1 MKRVINYT
9 SILFVLI
16 FISSK
21 ISAQKKIEIS
31 VKHAVNIAFE
41 NVTEL
46 KNLRADSLLQWFRNK
61 EIEGMAYPQ
70 ISGTSSISH
79 YLSLPL
85 IQFPDASESAIYDV
99 LNQNGVKDGSGNTIQ
114 KKDAF
119 AVRNF
124 SFAQPWNAQFGLS
137 VNQLLFQPD
146 VFIGLKARKTAM
158 NFAKENI
165 KVSEDKVKEQVYKAY
180 FQIVIAEK
188 QLQFLDKTI
197 ERLKKLE
204 HDMNIMFQN
213 GFAEKLDI
221 DKVTVSLNNT
231 QTTRTQIDNNIV
243 LGYALLKQTLGL
255 TQKDELVLTDTL
267 SHNFVKENILT
278 DGSFKYEDRAEIRLL
293 NQAAELQKLDKQRY
307 KLSYLPTI
315 AMFYQF
321 SQNGQANKSFAS
333 YTGKNWFWY
342 NSSLIGL
349 NMTIPIFDGFQKKNK
364 IKQVD
369 LNLLKVENNINNVK
383 NLIDLEQVVSQ
394 SSLKNAI
401 LNIDVQQRNL
411 DLAEKVYKTT
421 KKKYEQG
428 LGNSFEVLQTD
439 TELQR
444 SQSNYFEALYQ
455 AVVSKVSYLKA
466 LGKL

>member
-1 MKRVINYT
+1 MKRVYNY
-9 SILFVLI
+9 SIALVFLMLMW
-16 FISSK
+16 SE
-21 ISAQKKIEIS
+21 ISAQKKYEIS
-31 VKHAVNIAFE
+31 VKQAVNIAFE
-41 NVTEL
+41 NVVEL
-46 KNLRADSLLQWFRNK
+46 KNLRADSLLQWSKNK

-70 ISGTSSISH
+70 ISGTSSLSH

-85 IQFPDASESAIYDV
+85 IQFPDASESSIYSV
-99 LNQNGVKDGSGNTIQ
+99 LNSNGVKDGSGNTIQ

-124 SFAQPWNAQFGLS
+124 SFAQPWNAQFGLA

-146 VFIGLKARKTAM
+146 VFVGLKARTTAM

-180 FQIVIAEK
+180 FQIIIAEK
-188 QLQFLDKTI
+188 QLQFLNKTI
-197 ERLKKLE
+197 ERLKKLD
-204 HDMNIMFQN
+204 HDMNVMYAN

-221 DKVTVSLNNT
+221 NKVAVTYNNT
-231 QTTRTQIDNNIV
+231 QSTRTQVENSIV
-243 LGYALLKQTLGL
+243 LGYAVLKQNLGL
-255 TQKDELVLTDTL
+255 SQNDNLVLTDSL
-267 SHNFVKENILT
+267 SQEFVKENILS
-278 DGSFKYEDRAEIRLL
+278 DGSFTYEDRPEIRLL
-293 NQAAELQKLDKQRY
+293 TEAANLQKLDKQRC

-321 SQNGQANKSFAS
+321 SQNGQGNKSFS
-333 YTGKNWFWY
+333 QYTGKNWFWY
-342 NSSLIGL
+342 NSNLIGL
-349 NMTIPIFDGFQKKNK
+349 NMSIPIFDGFQKKNK

-369 LNLLKVENNINNVK
+369 LNLAKVENNINNVK

-394 SSLKNAI
+394 SSLKNA
-401 LNIDVQQRNL
+401 LVNIDVQQRNL
-411 DLAEKVYKTT
+411 ALAEKVYTTT

-428 LGNSFEVLQTD
+428 LGSSFELLQTD
-439 TELQR
+439 TEWQR

>member
-1 MKRVINYT
+1 MKRVYNYFAAL
-9 SILFVLI
+9 ILLVLI
-16 FISSK
+16 SSDVL
-21 ISAQKKIEIS
+21 AQKKFEIS
-31 VKHAVNIAFE
+31 VKQAVNIAFT

-46 KNLRADSLLQWFRNK
+46 KNLRTDSLLQWFKNK

-70 ISGTSSISH
+70 ISGSSSLSH

-85 IQFPDASESAIYDV
+85 IQFPDASESNIYSV
-99 LNQNGVKDGSGNTIQ
+99 LNSNGVKDGSGNTIQ

-119 AVRNF
+119 SVRNF

-165 KVSEDKVKEQVYKAY
+165 KVAEDKIKEQVYKAY

-188 QLQFLDKTI
+188 QLKFLDKTI

-204 HDMNIMFQN
+204 HDMNVMYTN

-221 DKVTVSLNNT
+221 DKVTVTFNNT
-231 QTTRTQIDNNIV
+231 QSTRTQVENSIT
-243 LGYALLKQTLGL
+243 LGFAVLKQNLGL
-255 TQKDELVLTDTL
+255 TQKDALVLTDTL
-267 SHNFVKENILT
+267 SESFVKENILT

-307 KLSYLPTI
+307 KLSYLPTV

-321 SQNGQANKSFAS
+321 SQNGQANKSFAQ

-342 NSSLIGL
+342 NSNLIGL
-349 NMTIPIFDGFQKKNK
+349 NMSIPIFDGFQKKNK

-369 LNLLKVENNINNVK
+369 LNLSKVENNISNVK
-383 NLIDLEQVVSQ
+383 NLIDFEQVVAQ
-394 SSLKNAI
+394 STLKNAL
-401 LNIDVQQRNL
+401 LNIDAQQRNL
-411 DLAEKVYKTT
+411 DLAEKVYTTT

-428 LGNSFEVLQTD
+428 LGSSFEVLQTD
-439 TELQR
+439 TEWQR

-455 AVVSKVSYLKA
+455 AVISKVSYLKA